1 MNAELQ
7 GYTDSNGVSST
18 ARPVSSQTSASAQN
32 GETGSFE
39 PSKRSGAAV
48 RLNMDDVVMTSS
60 SDASFPPGLEGAAV
74 PPSGGS
80 VALEGFPA
88 QNLPEL
94 APGDTNMDKNGDD
107 AKIEVDVSEWTMD
120 EWLTDHR
127 GLEDPENIV
136 DTATMTYVWA
146 RACAARCFSRR
157 GGGTRGDFLGSRWD
171 SSGGSTD
178 GARASRRRS

>member
-1 MNAELQ
+1 
-7 GYTDSNGVSST
+7 
-18 ARPVSSQTSASAQN
+18 
-32 GETGSFE
+32 
-39 PSKRSGAAV
+39 
-48 RLNMDDVVMTSS
+48 MDDVVMTSS

-136 DTATMTYVWA
+136 DTATMTYVWGA
-146 RACAARCFSRR
+146 RVRDAKLLLSPGRR
-157 GGGTRGDFLGSRWD
+157 DERGDFLGSRWD
-171 SSGGSTD
+171 SGGGSTD